1 MEFIFV
7 ILFFLFFGWIVR
19 AVIST
24 MRAAGKAAIGK
35 GSLKEN
41 LELEFRGMGALR
53 ARITQ
58 NQKPD
63 EPFFLGVEVRGL
75 FPVYSNT
82 TIGFVSVCRI
92 FSWKCSDVYIKR
104 KVVTSGAIE
113 TLELVNCVST
123 YWSRNFMVSIKRSGM
138 FTTTDQ

>member
-1 MEFIFV
+1 
-7 ILFFLFFGWIVR
+7 
-19 AVIST
+19 

-82 TIGFVSVCRI
+82 TVGFVISVLVKNE
-92 FSWKCSDVYIKR
+92 FIKWNSRLSILDEGKEKENAQRMLDLIGKAR
-104 KVVTSGAIE
+104 KKYG
-113 TLELVNCVST
+113 C
-123 YWSRNFMVSIKRSGM
+123 
-138 FTTTDQ
+138 

>member
-24 MRAAGKAAIGK
+24 LRAAGKAAIGK

-58 NQKPD
+58 NQKP
-63 EPFFLGVEVRGL
+63 ERNILVESL
-75 FPVYSNT
+75 
-82 TIGFVSVCRI
+82 
-92 FSWKCSDVYIKR
+92 
-104 KVVTSGAIE
+104 
-113 TLELVNCVST
+113 
-123 YWSRNFMVSIKRSGM
+123 SI
-138 FTTTDQ
+138 